1 MDVQA
6 LVAFVYQIS
15 ASRLKTVDEALQ
27 TSKRSG
33 PEGTGQRQASE
44 QSDDLQLLAA
54 PNSDPSNNT
63 SSPLR

>member
-1 MDVQA
+1 MDEQA

-15 ASRLKTVDEALQ
+15 ASRLKTVDGALQ

-33 PEGTGQRQASE
+33 PEGTGRRRASE

-54 PNSDPSNNT
+54 PNSDPSDNT